1 MTVIDVPSTS
11 ISKNVPSMIEFVD
24 GTNVP
29 CKIVEH
35 TIHAIDLL
43 NVNDNSPDE
52 VVNDLGNG
60 IDITV
65 SYASALDQSPQIP
78 MKKLDTVAARKLSG
92 LCEYFFS
99 ATTNYL
105 KDFLLSRLQMIMFV
119 LCF

>member
-78 MKKLDTVAARKLSG
+78 MKKLDTVAGKQAAFIYSF
-92 LCEYFFS
+92 Y
-99 ATTNYL
+99 
-105 KDFLLSRLQMIMFV
+105 
-119 LCF
+119 